1 MLVQC
6 LMNSDFWP
14 LFSFHFLVFEYAT
27 AFNGDLSTW
36 NVEAVTDMNESTLQ
50 SDLPPKKSTIFT
62 IVQSRQ
68 TNSNFWLLSSFHFL
82 VLSNAQRFNRDIS
95 KWNVGA
101 VLDMRNSTLQS
112 YLPFKS
118 LVFLDVFIWIYCTNF
133 IYNTYSPL
141 FKPFVIEPLFVPVVQ
156 CCQRRLGSH
165 KASGAPS
172 LGNNHLLP
180 APVSPPETQ
189 LFVVPLEITFLDR
202 PHGPSP

>member
-1 MLVQC
+1 M
-6 LMNSDFWP
+6 
-14 LFSFHFLVFEYAT
+14 FEYAT

-82 VLSNAQRFNRDIS
+82 VLSNAHRFNRDIS

-101 VLDMRNSTLQS
+101 VLDMKNSTLQS

-133 IYNTYSPL
+133 IL
-141 FKPFVIEPLFVPVVQ
+141 
-156 CCQRRLGSH
+156 
-165 KASGAPS
+165 
-172 LGNNHLLP
+172 
-180 APVSPPETQ
+180 
-189 LFVVPLEITFLDR
+189 
-202 PHGPSP
+202 